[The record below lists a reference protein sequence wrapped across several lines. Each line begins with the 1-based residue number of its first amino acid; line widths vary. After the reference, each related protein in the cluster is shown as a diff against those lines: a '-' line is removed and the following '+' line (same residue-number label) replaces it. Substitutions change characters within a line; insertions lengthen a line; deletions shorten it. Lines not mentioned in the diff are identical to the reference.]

1 MLKVFSRKRHAP
13 HSRSR
18 AAPVLFSAAF
28 LLLSGCAAP
37 VSVTPLSLRQAYQ
50 HHSRSALS
58 GGTLSNTT
66 HTVLQ
71 RQNLLRTW
79 RNHPAEAIATLRSL
93 TQAHFYAQGLADQ
106 LFALAELSYMQA
118 HRQADRA
125 GFMAAALYAY
135 AYLNPNGPASERPD
149 AYDLHVRQACDLYM
163 LALTEAFGSPVSL
176 TPQRWTLPFGTLDL
190 ATTSSQLV
198 WHDHILQ
205 DIRPMARLSVH
216 GLENVYSHTG
226 LGEPVGALPHVDHPE
241 SRSFQV
247 TEKLRVPLN
256 LLLSLD
262 TPRQQV
268 LTSSLHGRLDLT
280 PIDEERPDDGPALPT
295 TPSAP
300 AAPRPIPLQ
309 YDQTAARALSLSDTM
324 DWSAEY
330 KGFLDGRFFDN
341 GRRPQ
346 LATIEPHQVGRMP
359 VVLIHGTASSP
370 ARWANM
376 VNDLLEDPDIRK
388 HYEFWFFSYATGN
401 PIPYSALQLRYAIQ
415 QAVADLGGVK
425 ADPALGNITLIGHS
439 QGGLL
444 AKMLV
449 VESGDKLWKGMA
461 SRPLSDLQL
470 TADAR
475 TLLQEALFPSPMPD
489 VREVVFIS
497 TPQHGSYMANFSLA
511 RLVGRM
517 VTFPLTVRE
526 VTKQVLAS
534 DPNVARLNMNPWRV
548 GSVYGMSPHSLF
560 IQSLAALP
568 VVPDVR
574 THSIIPVL
582 GNGPLRDADDGVV
595 KYASAHVPDVDSE
608 LVVRHSGH
616 STQSNPITI
625 AEIRRILRNHLLRTQ
640 SEPLDG
646 GVISQSDITAI
657 GGLFIPT
664 RGNGPGTAET
674 PQPLLSASPALPVRT
689 AR

>member
-1 MLKVFSRKRHAP
+1 MNRFFSRTTTRKL
-13 HSRSR
+13 
-18 AAPVLFSAAF
+18 VFSAAF
-28 LLLSGCAAP
+28 LLVSGCASP
-37 VSVTPLSLRQAYQ
+37 VSVAPLSLRQAYQ
-50 HHSRSALS
+50 EHSQSALS
-58 GGTLSNTT
+58 GGRLSNTT

-71 RQNLLRTW
+71 RQNLLRAW
-79 RNHPAEAIATLRSL
+79 ENHPKEAIATLRSL
-93 TQAHFYAQGLADQ
+93 TQARFYAQGLADQ
-106 LFALAELSYMQA
+106 LFALAELSYLHA
-118 HRQADRA
+118 HRHADRA
-125 GFMAAALYAY
+125 EFMAAALYAY
-135 AYLNPNGPASERPD
+135 AYLNPNGPESERPD

-163 LALTEAFGSPVSL
+163 LALTEAFGSPVNL

-190 ATTSSQLV
+190 STTPSQMV
-198 WHDHILQ
+198 WHDHMLQ
-205 DIRPMARLSVH
+205 DIRPLARLSVR

-226 LGEPVGALPHVDHPE
+226 LGEPVGALPHMNNPE
-241 SRSFQV
+241 SRSFQI

-256 LLLSLD
+256 LLLSFD
-262 TPRQQV
+262 HPRQQV
-268 LTSSLHGRLDLT
+268 LTSTLRGRLDLT
-280 PIDEERPDDGPALPT
+280 AIDEDLSEHTTPT
-295 TPSAP
+295 TP
-300 AAPRPIPLQ
+300 AAPQPVPLQ
-309 YDQTAARALSLSDTM
+309 YDQTTARALSLSDAM
-324 DWSAEY
+324 DWSSEY

-341 GRRPQ
+341 GRTPQ

-376 VNDLLEDPDIRK
+376 VNDLLEDRDIRK

-401 PIPYSALQLRYAIQ
+401 PIPYSALQLRNAIT

-449 VESGDKLWKGMA
+449 INTGETLWNGLIP
-461 SRPLSDLQL
+461 RPLSDLKL
-470 TADAR
+470 TPDAR
-475 TLLQEALFPSPMPD
+475 SLLQDALFPAPLPEAK
-489 VREVVFIS
+489 EVVFIS

-517 VTFPLTVRE
+517 VSFPLTVRE
-526 VTKQVLAS
+526 VTKQVLVS

-560 IQSLAALP
+560 IQSLAAIP
-568 VVPDVR
+568 VAPDVR

-582 GNGPLRDADDGVV
+582 GNKSLKNSDDGVV
-595 KYASAHVPDVDSE
+595 KYESAHVPDVDSE

-625 AEIRRILRNHLLRTQ
+625 AEIRRILRNHLARTQ
-640 SEPLDG
+640 GGTLEDG
-646 GVISQSDITAI
+646 LISQSDITAI
-657 GGLFIPT
+657 GGQFVPT
-664 RGNGPGTAET
+664 RGNSPGTAET
-674 PQPLLSASPALPVRT
+674 PGDLQPTIPTAPTASTQVHP
-689 AR
+689 

>member
-1 MLKVFSRKRHAP
+1 MNRIFSRKWHGKLTRTPARP
-13 HSRSR
+13 L
-18 AAPVLFSAAF
+18 VFSAVF
-28 LLLSGCAAP
+28 LLLSGCASP
-37 VSVTPLSLRQAYQ
+37 VSVSPLSLRQAYQ
-50 HHSRSALS
+50 ENSRSALS
-58 GGTLSNTT
+58 GSTLSNTT

-71 RQNLLRTW
+71 RQNLLNAW
-79 RNHPAEAIATLRSL
+79 KNHPEDAIAALRSL

-106 LFALAELSYMQA
+106 LFALAELSYMHA
-118 HRQADRA
+118 HRHANRSE
-125 GFMAAALYAY
+125 FMAAALYAY
-135 AYLNPNGPASERPD
+135 AFLNPNGPATDRPE

-163 LALTEAFGSPVSL
+163 LALTEAFGSPVTV
-176 TPQRWTLPFGTLDL
+176 TPQHWTLPFGTLDL
-190 ATTSSQLV
+190 STTPSQMV
-198 WHDHILQ
+198 WHNHVLQ
-205 DIRPMARLSVH
+205 DIRPMARLSVR

-226 LGEPVGALPHVDHPE
+226 LGEPVGALPHMDQPE
-241 SRSFQV
+241 SRSFQI

-268 LTSSLHGRLDLT
+268 LTSTLHGRLDLT
-280 PIDEERPDDGPALPT
+280 AMDDDLSEHATPT
-295 TPSAP
+295 TP
-300 AAPRPIPLQ
+300 AAPQPVPLQ
-309 YDQTAARALSLSDTM
+309 YDQTTSRALSLSDAM
-324 DWSAEY
+324 DWSSEY

-341 GRRPQ
+341 GHTPQ

-388 HYEFWFFSYATGN
+388 NYEFWFFSYATGN
-401 PIPYSALQLRYAIQ
+401 PIPYSALQLRHAIQ

-449 VESGDKLWKGMA
+449 INAQDTLWSGMVPH
-461 SRPLSDLQL
+461 PLADLRL
-470 TADAR
+470 TPDAR
-475 TLLQEALFPSPMPD
+475 ILLQDALFPTPMQE

-526 VTKQVLAS
+526 VTKQVLVS

-548 GSVYGMSPHSLF
+548 GSVYGMSPHSSF
-560 IQSLAALP
+560 IQSLAGIS
-568 VVPDVR
+568 VTPDVR

-582 GNGPLRDADDGVV
+582 GNNILEDSNDGVV
-595 KYASAHVPDVDSE
+595 KYESAHVPDVDSE

-625 AEIRRILRNHLLRTQ
+625 AEIRRILRNHLARVQGNTL
-640 SEPLDG
+640 EG
-646 GVISQSDITAI
+646 GLISQSDITAI
-657 GGLFIPT
+657 GGQFVPT
-664 RGNGPGTAET
+664 RGNGTGTAET
-674 PQPLLSASPALPVRT
+674 PWGILPSIPPTPAKAAP
-689 AR
+689 

>member
-1 MLKVFSRKRHAP
+1 MSRIFSRKPQTKQIRTATRP
-13 HSRSR
+13 L
-18 AAPVLFSAAF
+18 VFSAAF
-28 LLLSGCAAP
+28 LVLSGCASP
-37 VSVTPLSLRQAYQ
+37 ISVTPLSLGEAYQ
-50 HHSRSALS
+50 EHSRSALS
-58 GGTLSNTT
+58 GRTLSNTT

-71 RQNLLRTW
+71 RLNLLTPW
-79 RNHPAEAIATLRSL
+79 ENHPTDAIAALRRL
-93 TQAHFYAQGLADQ
+93 TQARFYAQGLGDQ
-106 LFALAELSYMQA
+106 LFALAELSYMHA
-118 HRQADRA
+118 RRHADRA
-125 GFMAAALYAY
+125 EFMAAALYAY
-135 AYLNPNGPASERPD
+135 AYLNPNGPPSDQPD
-149 AYDLHVRQACDLYM
+149 AYNLHVRQACDLYM
-163 LALTEAFGSPVSL
+163 LALTEAFGSPVNL

-190 ATTSSQLV
+190 STTPSQLV
-198 WHDHILQ
+198 WHDHVLQ
-205 DIRPMARLSVH
+205 DIRPMARLAVR

-226 LGEPVGALPHVDHPE
+226 LGEPVGALPHVEKPE
-241 SRSFQV
+241 SSSFQI

-262 TPRQQV
+262 NPRQQV
-268 LTSSLHGRLDLT
+268 LTSTLHGRLDLT
-280 PIDEERPDDGPALPT
+280 AIDEGLSDRT
-295 TPSAP
+295 SAP
-300 AAPRPIPLQ
+300 SSTAPRSFPLQ
-309 YDQTAARALSLSDTM
+309 YDQTAARALSLSNAM
-324 DWSAEY
+324 DWSTEY

-341 GRRPQ
+341 GHTPQ

-359 VVLIHGTASSP
+359 VVLIHGTVSSP

-376 VNDLLEDPDIRK
+376 VNDLLEDPEIRN

-401 PIPYSALQLRYAIQ
+401 PIPYSALQLRHAIEK
-415 QAVADLGGVK
+415 AVADLGGVR

-449 VESGDKLWKGMA
+449 IQSGDKLWNGLI
-461 SRPLSDLQL
+461 SRPLSDLRL
-470 TADAR
+470 TAEAH
-475 TLLQEALFPSPMPD
+475 TLLQDALFPSPLPEAK
-489 VREVVFIS
+489 EVVFIS

-548 GSVYGMSPHSLF
+548 GSVYGMSPHGRF
-560 IQSLAALP
+560 IQSLAAIP
-568 VVPDVR
+568 VTPDVR

-582 GNGPLRDADDGVV
+582 GNQDLQDCNDGVV
-595 KYASAHVPDVDSE
+595 TYASAHVPDVDSE

-625 AEIRRILRNHLLRTQ
+625 AEIRRILRNHLARAQ
-640 SEPLDG
+640 GVPLKD
-646 GVISQSDITAI
+646 GVINQSDITAI
-657 GGLFIPT
+657 GGQFVPT
-664 RGNGPGTAET
+664 RGNGADTGTAET
-674 PQPLLSASPALPVRT
+674 PQTPLPAVPAKPING